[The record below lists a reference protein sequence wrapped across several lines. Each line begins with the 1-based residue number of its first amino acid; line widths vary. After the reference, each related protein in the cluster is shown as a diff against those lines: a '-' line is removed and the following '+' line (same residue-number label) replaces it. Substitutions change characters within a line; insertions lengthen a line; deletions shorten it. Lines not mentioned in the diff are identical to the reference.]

1 MQDHEKKIL
10 TLALIGA
17 AIAIGKVLSSS
28 EPLTLRLFIGR
39 IILGAGVSMIAG
51 AALVQFPDLSPVAIN
66 GIGAAL
72 GIAGYQ
78 GLSAGCA
85 SVGINLSRGTAAM
98 TLSEKQQLFTILIAQ
113 LILWADGKGY
123 RLTFGEAYRTPEQA
137 AINAKKGSGISN
149 SLHTKRLAV
158 DLNLFINGQYQTD
171 SAAYLPLGEYWESL
185 GGSWGGR
192 FKSRPDGNHFSLEH
206 EGVR

>member
-1 MQDHEKKIL
+1 
-10 TLALIGA
+10 
-17 AIAIGKVLSSS
+17 
-28 EPLTLRLFIGR
+28 
-39 IILGAGVSMIAG
+39 
-51 AALVQFPDLSPVAIN
+51 
-66 GIGAAL
+66 
-72 GIAGYQ
+72 
-78 GLSAGCA
+78 
-85 SVGINLSRGTAAM
+85 M
-98 TLSEKQQLFTILIAQ
+98 TLSEKQQLFTRLIAQ
-113 LILWADGKGY
+113 LILWADEKGY

-137 AINAKKGSGISN
+137 ALNARKGSGISN